1 MAKRYWA
8 KRSFEYNGK
17 ELDRGQIT
25 ELAGAK
31 NDEKLVRLG
40 YFGVVDS
47 AFQKHAE
54 TFACAECGAE
64 FIGFAE
70 RDAHGKKRH
79 SGRALSPVQEDARQE
94 REEKML
100 QEVAP
105 LGPVS

>member
-1 MAKRYWA
+1 MVKRHWA
-8 KRSFEYNGK
+8 KRPFEYAGK

-25 ELAGAK
+25 KLAGAR

-40 YFGVVDS
+40 YFGILDS
-47 AFQKHAE
+47 ASE
-54 TFACAECGAE
+54 TFACSVCGAE

-79 SGRALSPVQEDARQE
+79 AGRALSPAQEDAREE
-94 REEKML
+94 REERML

-105 LGPVS
+105 LGPRS